1 MNLEINDSSELKL
14 HKPVENQSH
23 PVQGNVFLGFF
34 IPGQYL
40 LLRSTANERNN
51 QPPPVVT
58 YKVSNLF
65 NREEN

>member
-1 MNLEINDSSELKL
+1 MNLEIDDRGESQFLKPIENSS
-14 HKPVENQSH
+14 HKIH
-23 PVQGNVFLGFF
+23 GNVFLGFF
-34 IPGQYL
+34 IPGQCL
-40 LLRSTANERNN
+40 LLRSTENERNN